1 MERCEEVGRAGF
13 SPEGLNH
20 AYGLMEEAVASGGL
34 MGGAIQVARG
44 GQLLA
49 PVVFGRREVEK
60 DGALVE
66 ADTMFLVASITKPF
80 VVAAVMKLVEQGVLA
95 LDDPVA
101 TIVPEFGGQG
111 KDRVNV
117 RHLMTHTSGLP
128 DQLPD
133 NLVLR
138 KQLAPHNRFV
148 ERTCELT
155 LSFVPGTRISYQS
168 MGIAMLG
175 EIVERLSGR
184 SLRDFMKEELFGPLG
199 LEGISLG
206 RQAST
211 RDRESEVMI
220 PGGGFQYGDSESDY
234 GWNSEYWRGFGA
246 PWGGMLTTT
255 EDLVKLMGFCL
266 DAEGEVASARVLSS
280 ATLREMTTDQTSVM
294 PGLPESEKL
303 RQRWGL
309 GFRLN
314 GQGSWFGD
322 LASWDTFGHSGATG
336 TVAWAD
342 PETDVVCVVF
352 TNDPSGATPLRA
364 RISNAVATAVL

>member
-1 MERCEEVGRAGF
+1 
-13 SPEGLNH
+13 
-20 AYGLMEEAVASGGL
+20 MEEAVASGGL